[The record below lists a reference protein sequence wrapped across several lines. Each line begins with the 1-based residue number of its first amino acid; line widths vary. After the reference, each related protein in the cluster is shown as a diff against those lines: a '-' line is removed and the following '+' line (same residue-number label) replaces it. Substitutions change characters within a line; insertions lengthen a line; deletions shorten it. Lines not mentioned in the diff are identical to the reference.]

1 MGCTRRSVRVAVLVA
16 SLVWM
21 MSVGPALAQHD
32 MPMGASAATAGA
44 KPGAAGTME
53 LPKYVADPIPL
64 YSVGLGVFT
73 RKISSSNYEAQRF
86 FDQGFQMMYSFA
98 KLDAVRSFRESWKRD
113 PSCAI
118 CYWGEAWAWG
128 SYLNGPMLPEH
139 SPFAYA
145 ALQKALALRAT
156 AAPWEKAFIEAMQ
169 VRYVKD
175 FDPKKRMDQ
184 EKVYAEAIRKVAEQF
199 PDDLDAATLYGD
211 ALFLLEPRRG
221 TRDLND
227 PNVQR
232 LHKVLE
238 GVLAKDI
245 KHPGAC
251 HLYVHA
257 TESTVEPGKAAP
269 CAEFLG
275 SVVPGASHMNHMPSH
290 TWNEIGRWNDGVR
303 ANLQAWHSDQK
314 SAIGEGFAIYPD
326 HNLHMLLFAASND
339 SQGAVATQAGKD
351 YARSTGDTMYQVLTL
366 LRFGR
371 FDEILEITKRPER
384 DVNGGMWDFAQGYA
398 RLRKGEI
405 DYAKLYLTR
414 VQKGALS
421 KQDFRQHPAST
432 LLGIAA
438 NILEGEILRSI
449 GDKPGALAKFEAAV
463 KFDDAL
469 VYDEPEPLPFDA
481 RHWLGAMQ
489 LDAGMPAEA
498 EATYRTELA
507 EHPNN
512 GWSLLGLQQAL
523 KAQGKP
529 TAAIDAQL
537 EKAWARTDTW
547 IRASRF

>member
-1 MGCTRRSVRVAVLVA
+1 MGCTSRSVRVAVLA
-16 SLVWM
+16 AGMAWM
-21 MSVGPALAQHD
+21 TSAVPALAQHD
-32 MPMGASAATAGA
+32 MPMGAAATA
-44 KPGAAGTME
+44 KPGGSLE

-64 YSVGLGVFT
+64 YSVGLGPFT
-73 RKISSSNYEAQRF
+73 RKISSTNYEAQKF

-98 KLDAVRSFRESWKRD
+98 KLDAVRSFREAWKRD

-118 CYWGEAWAWG
+118 CYWGEAWSWG

-145 ALQKALALRAT
+145 ALQKALALRHT

-184 EKVYAEAIRKVAEQF
+184 EKAYAEAIRKVAEQF

-211 ALFLLEPRRG
+211 ALFLLEPRRD
-221 TRDLND
+221 TRDLNN

-257 TESTVEPGKAAP
+257 TESTVDPGKAAA

-303 ANLQAWHSDQK
+303 ANLQAWHSDLK
-314 SAIGEGFAIYPD
+314 AGIGEGFAIYPD

-339 SQGAVATQAGKD
+339 SQGAIATQAGKD

-371 FDEILEITKRPER
+371 FDEILDITSRPER
-384 DVNGGMWDFAQGYA
+384 DVNGGLWDFAQGYA

-405 DYAKLYLTR
+405 DYARLYLTR
-414 VQKGALS
+414 VQKGTAS
-421 KQDFRQHPAST
+421 KQDFRQHPASA
-432 LLGIAA
+432 LLGVAA
-438 NILEGEILRSI
+438 NILEGEILRSL
-449 GDKPGALAKFEAAV
+449 GDTKGALAKFEAAV
-463 KFDDAL
+463 TFDDSL

-489 LDAGMPAEA
+489 LEAGLAAEA
-498 EATYRTELA
+498 EATYRKELD
-507 EHPNN
+507 EHPHN
-512 GWSLLGLQQAL
+512 GWSLLGLQQSL

-529 TAAIDAQL
+529 TATVDAEL